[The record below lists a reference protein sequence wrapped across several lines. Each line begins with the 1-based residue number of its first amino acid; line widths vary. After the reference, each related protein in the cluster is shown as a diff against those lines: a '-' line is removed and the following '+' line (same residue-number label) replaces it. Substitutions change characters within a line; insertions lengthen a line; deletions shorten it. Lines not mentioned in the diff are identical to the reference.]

1 MKKQQVLLEIR
12 KLRKS
17 FGGILAVSDVEF
29 QVKEGEILGL
39 IGPNGAGKTTL
50 FNLISGYYFA
60 DSGAILFGGED
71 IGGLKP
77 HVICR
82 KGITRTFQMVRPFTR
97 LSVFENVKVGAFNKT
112 RNFDETKQRALKAME
127 FMNLLEKRDILTGQL
142 TLADLKRLELAR
154 ALATQPT
161 VLLLD
166 EVMAGLTPKETEDI
180 VKLVKKIHDQGITL
194 LIIEHVMRA
203 VMSLSDRVIVLNQGE
218 KIAEGTPIE
227 VSRNERVIQS
237 YLGEEWSVA

>member
-112 RNFDETKQRALKAME
+112 RNFDETKQRALKALE

-161 VLLLD
+161 ILLLD

-180 VKLVKKIHDQGITL
+180 VRLVKKIHDKGITL

-203 VMSLSDRVIVLNQGE
+203 IMSLSDRVIVLNQGE
-218 KIAEGTPIE
+218 KIAEGTPVE
-227 VSRNERVIQS
+227 VSRNERVIRS
-237 YLGEEWSVA
+237 YLGEEWSGA

>member
-1 MKKQQVLLEIR
+1 MIQPGLLEIR

-17 FGGILAVSDVEF
+17 FGGLLAVSNVEF
-29 QVKEGEILGL
+29 RVKEGEILGL

-60 DSGAILFGGED
+60 DSGAILLGRED
-71 IGGLKP
+71 ICGLQP
-77 HVICR
+77 HDICR

-97 LSVFENVKVGAFNKT
+97 LSVFENVKVGAFNRT
-112 RNFDETKQRALKAME
+112 RDFDETKQRTLEALE

-142 TLADLKRLELAR
+142 TLADLKRVELAR

-161 VLLLD
+161 ILLLD

-180 VKLVKKIHDQGITL
+180 VRLVMKIHDRGITL

-203 VMSLSDRVIVLNQGE
+203 VMSLSDRVIVLNHGE
-218 KIAEGTPIE
+218 KIAEGTPYE
-227 VSRNERVIQS
+227 VSRNEKVIQS
-237 YLGEEWSVA
+237 YLGKEWSVA

>member
-1 MKKQQVLLEIR
+1 MIQNVLLEIR

-17 FGGILAVSDVEF
+17 FGGLLAVSDVEL

-60 DSGAILFGGED
+60 DSGAILFGKED
-71 IGGLKP
+71 ICGLKP
-77 HVICR
+77 HEICK

-97 LSVFENVKVGAFNKT
+97 LSVFENVKVGAFNRT
-112 RNFDETKQRALKAME
+112 RDFDETKQRTVETLE
-127 FMNLLEKRDILTGQL
+127 FMNLLEKRNISTGQL
-142 TLADLKRLELAR
+142 TLADLKRVELAR

-161 VLLLD
+161 ILLLD

-203 VMSLSDRVIVLNQGE
+203 VMSLSDRIIVLNHGE
-218 KIAEGTPIE
+218 KIAEGTPLE
-227 VSRNERVIQS
+227 VSRNGKVIQS
-237 YLGEEWSVA
+237 YLGREWSVA

>member
-1 MKKQQVLLEIR
+1 MQQVLLEIR

-17 FGGILAVSDVEF
+17 FGGLLAVSDVEF
-29 QVKEGEILGL
+29 QIKEGEILGL

-60 DSGAILFGGED
+60 DSGEILLGGED
-71 IGGLKP
+71 ICGLKP

-97 LSVFENVKVGAFNKT
+97 LSVFENVKVGAFNKA
-112 RNFDETKQRALKAME
+112 RSFGETQKRTLKALE
-127 FMNLLEKRDILTGQL
+127 FMNLLEKKDILTGQL
-142 TLADLKRLELAR
+142 TLADLKRVELAR

-161 VLLLD
+161 ILLLD

-180 VKLVKKIHDQGITL
+180 VRLVRKIHDQGITL

-203 VMSLSDRVIVLNQGE
+203 VMSLSERVIVLDQGE
-218 KIAEGTPIE
+218 KIAEGTPVE
-227 VSRNERVIQS
+227 VSRNQKVIQS
-237 YLGEEWSVA
+237 YLGEEWSFA

>member
-50 FNLISGYYFA
+50 FNLISGYYIA

-71 IGGLKP
+71 IVGLKP
-77 HVICR
+77 HVICK
-82 KGITRTFQMVRPFTR
+82 KGITRTFQMVRPFTK
-97 LSVFENVKVGAFNKT
+97 LSVFENVKVGAFNKA
-112 RNFDETKQRALKAME
+112 RNFDETKQRCVKALE
-127 FMNLLEKRDILTGQL
+127 FMNLLKKRDILTRQL

-161 VLLLD
+161 LLLLD

-180 VKLVKKIHDQGITL
+180 VRLVKKIHDQGVTL
-194 LIIEHVMRA
+194 LIIEHIMRA
-203 VMSLSDRVIVLNQGE
+203 IMSLSDRVIVLDQGE
-218 KIAEGTPIE
+218 KIAEGTPVE
-227 VSRNERVIQS
+227 VSKNERVIQS